1 MTTPAP
7 ARRPASA
14 LQRHAAVFLPAAVPR
29 EGRVAFWAP
38 DGDALPAEGAP
49 GTLQVVRPHGEG
61 VRTRTVPAVTMTV
74 TAALPVLVRA
84 ARAPAAHPAT
94 RAWGTA
100 AVQALTL
107 VARGR
112 LLPGLTPDGIDAW
125 RAGPLDAEDLGH
137 LRAVAAALP
146 PEGYATPLAGRRPL
160 HLPEP
165 EALVRAF
172 LDAVADSLPRT
183 PAAPFAAGRPF
194 AAREPQHVPGM
205 ADWAAQVAS
214 GADTGVR
221 ISLRLDLSS
230 FRLFDGEEDETGHGE
245 GVRRA
250 GAAVV
255 QVHSL
260 ADPTLVTDASML
272 WAGAAAAG
280 FGPRSRIDAVLAMRR
295 AARVW
300 PPLLRLLDQP
310 VPDVLALSDSEL
322 EDLLG
327 RAATRLAEA
336 GVLVHWPR
344 DLARTL
350 TATAVVRSTA
360 PGSATDGTAFFDAEH
375 LFAFSWELAL
385 GGDRLTPGEMDA
397 LAQAHRPVVRL
408 RDQWVPVDP
417 ELVRKARKRELGL
430 LDPVD
435 ALAAVLTG
443 TAEVG
448 GEPVAAVPVGALAA
462 LRDRLTGSSPR
473 CPSPPGSRP
482 PCATTRPGVWP
493 GWTR

>member
-1 MTTPAP
+1 MAAQSQSQSQSQPQT
-7 ARRPASA
+7 SA
-14 LQRHAAVFLPAAVPR
+14 LLRHAAVFLPAAVPR
-29 EGRVAFWAP
+29 QGRVVFWAP
-38 DGDALPAEGAP
+38 DGDALPEAGAP
-49 GTLQVVRPHGEG
+49 MPLTVVRPHGDG
-61 VRTRTVPAVTMTV
+61 VRSRTVLAVAFSV
-74 TAALPVLVRA
+74 TAALPLLVRA
-84 ARAPAAHPAT
+84 PRSPAAHPAT

-100 AVQALTL
+100 ATQALTL

-112 LLPGLTPDGIDAW
+112 LLPGLTPEGIDAW
-125 RAGPLDAEDLGH
+125 RAGPLDAADVDH
-137 LRAVAAALP
+137 LRAIAAALP
-146 PEGYATPLAGRRPL
+146 HEGYATPLAGRRPL
-160 HLPEP
+160 QLPEP
-165 EALVRAF
+165 EALVRSF

-183 PAAPFAAGRPF
+183 PAAPVAAGRPF
-194 AAREPQHVPGM
+194 AAREPQRVPGIQ
-205 ADWAAQVAS
+205 DWAAQVAA
-214 GADTGVR
+214 GADTGVG

-230 FRLFDGEEDETGHGE
+230 FRLFDEAEGED
-245 GVRRA
+245 VRRA

-260 ADPTLVTDASML
+260 ADPTLVTDAAQL

-280 FGPRSRIDAVLAMRR
+280 FGPRARIDAVLALRR

-310 VPDVLALSDSEL
+310 VPDALALSDPEL

-327 RAATRLAEA
+327 MAATRLAAA

-344 DLARTL
+344 ELARTL
-350 TATAVVRSTA
+350 SATAVVRSTA
-360 PGSATDGTAFFDAEH
+360 PGSATDGTAFFDAAH

-408 RDQWVPVDP
+408 RDRWVRVDP

-435 ALAAVLTG
+435 ALATVLSG
-443 TAEVG
+443 TAEID
-448 GEPVAAVPVGALAA
+448 GEPVEAVPVGALAA
-462 LRDRLTGSSPR
+462 LRERLTGSWPR
-473 CPSPPGSRP
+473 CRSRPRSRP
-482 PCATTRPGVWP
+482 PCGTTRRAVWP
-493 GWTR
+493 GWT